1 MRLGGWTDSFRPSP
15 LWMWWMFDSLY
26 CVGYSTDVYFWTLSG
41 NVIQFQTHI
50 LVNSCPNLFKSTRPP
65 WFYMIPYD
73 SIFWWGGPGKA
84 SCRFN
89 CHIRTKLP
97 LVNSPFKNAVNLH
110 VGGAEIESLLH
121 NFRCCR
127 PLVLYFHGNAET
139 VDTYKDPDVFHPLEV
154 SKVSVLAT
162 WLLIREKLEHSE
174 GFELLICRRRFNEI
188 EDRQLYRVL
197 FNQYVT

>member
-1 MRLGGWTDSFRPSP
+1 M
-15 LWMWWMFDSLY
+15 
-26 CVGYSTDVYFWTLSG
+26 
-41 NVIQFQTHI
+41 
-50 LVNSCPNLFKSTRPP
+50 
-65 WFYMIPYD
+65 
-73 SIFWWGGPGKA
+73 
-84 SCRFN
+84 
-89 CHIRTKLP
+89 
-97 LVNSPFKNAVNLH
+97 
-110 VGGAEIESLLH
+110 
-121 NFRCCR
+121 
-127 PLVLYFHGNAET
+127 LYFHGNAET